1 MSLLPQNNAELLDEF
16 LRAEADAPTEP
27 SKTFR
32 LDLNESRI
40 GNLTDQIE
48 ALKQAITKAILTPRS
63 RLRVYDDNYGCELW
77 DLIGADVT
85 TAYIDAE
92 IPRMVRDAIIYD
104 DRINSV
110 PNVEITREC
119 DAIFIIVEVDSV
131 FGEVRTEVT
140 I

>member
-16 LRAEADAPTEP
+16 LRAEAEAPTEP

-32 LDLNESRI
+32 LDLSANRI

-48 ALKQAITKAILTPRS
+48 ALKQAIAKAILTPRS
-63 RLRVYDDNYGCELW
+63 RHIIYDDNYGCELW

-92 IPRMVRDAIIYD
+92 IPRMVREAIIYD
-104 DRINSV
+104 DRINNV
-110 PNVEITREC
+110 TTVEITRDG
-119 DAIFIIVEVDSV
+119 DAIFIKVDVDSV